1 MLELWLVRHGETLWH
16 DHGCV
21 QGQSD
26 PPLSQRGRD
35 QAQRLVPRLSRTD
48 FSLVYSSDSR
58 RTGETARL
66 ALPGASLKIDVRL
79 RELHFGAW
87 EGKRWEEV
95 ANSDPDALTAWY
107 LNPYTNAP
115 TGGEAYAALTDRVM
129 AWLGTLPKT
138 GRVVA
143 FTHGGPIRS
152 LLYGLTGVPDG
163 HRWRFE
169 LGPASL
175 TKLVLGEQGA
185 ILKTVGDVAHLEGVA

>member
-16 DHGCV
+16 GEGRV
-21 QGQSD
+21 QGWSN
-26 PPLSQRGRD
+26 PPLSESGRD
-35 QAQRLVPRLSRTD
+35 QARQLAPRLSRIA
-48 FSLVYSSDSR
+48 FSAVYSSDAR

-66 ALPGASLKIDVRL
+66 ALPGTALETDTRL

-95 ANSDPDALTAWY
+95 AEDDPEALNAWY
-107 LNPYTNAP
+107 ADPYRNIP
-115 TGGEAYAALTDRVM
+115 TGGETYAALCARVA
-129 AWLGTLPKT
+129 AWLDTLPKT

-152 LLYGLTGVPDG
+152 LLYGLTGVPEEQ
-163 HRWRFE
+163 RWRFE

-175 TKLVLGEQGA
+175 TKLVIGEQGT
-185 ILKTVGDVAHLEGVA
+185 IIQTVGDVAHLEAR